1 MPSSKGTFF
10 LGHPVNKLL
19 ITHFAFYCYNVLNLH
34 CIISEYE
41 NKFVVDISDFI
52 NAGSMIILMNF

>member
-1 MPSSKGTFF
+1 M
-10 LGHPVNKLL
+10 HINKLL

-41 NKFVVDISDFI
+41 NKFVVDIISDFI